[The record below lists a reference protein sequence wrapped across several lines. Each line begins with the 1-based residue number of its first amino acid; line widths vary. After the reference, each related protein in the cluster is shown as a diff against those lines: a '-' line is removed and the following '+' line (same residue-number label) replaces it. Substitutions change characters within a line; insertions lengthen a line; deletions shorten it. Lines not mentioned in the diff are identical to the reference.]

1 MRLDIKLPTFF
12 PDATRGVIKSIDS
25 LDLTL
30 SGIEGIIV
38 NTYHLYNTP
47 GIDILKKAGGIKNF
61 MNFNGTVISDSGG
74 FQILSLVYQNPKLG
88 KIEDGGVTFFQISK
102 GGDKKTV
109 FMSPENC
116 IDIQFDIGSD
126 ILITLD
132 DCPPRW
138 KESKKDIKSHI
149 NRTIMWAKRC
159 KDEYLKQV
167 KLRKLKNKPLLFAV
181 IQGGEYKDLRKYCA
195 EQLIKIGFDG
205 YCFGGWPMKE
215 NGEFNIDILSY
226 TAKLMPQDSFK
237 YALGVGDPASII
249 QCTKSGYNIFDCV
262 LPTRDARHKR
272 LYIFKKDP
280 DNINI
285 LNESDL
291 FEFIL
296 INKEKYKDDFSPIS
310 NFCDCITCKNYSKA
324 YLHHLFSIEDTL
336 AYRLATIHNLRVYS
350 KTIELIRN

>member
-1 MRLDIKLPTFF
+1 MLDIKLPTFF

-74 FQILSLVYQNPKLG
+74 FQILSLVYQNSKLG
-88 KIEDGGVTFFQISK
+88 KIEDSGVTFFQISK

-109 FMSPENC
+109 FMSPEKC
-116 IDIQFDIGSD
+116 IETQFDIGSD

-159 KDEYLKQV
+159 KDEYLRQI

-215 NGEFNIDILSY
+215 NGEFNIEILSY
-226 TAKLMPQDSFK
+226 TAKLMPQGAFK
-237 YALGVGDPASII
+237 YALGVGYPASII
-249 QCTKSGYNIFDCV
+249 QCAKSGYNIFDCV

-272 LYIFKKDP
+272 LYLFKKNP
-280 DNINI
+280 DKVNI
-285 LNESDL
+285 LNDTDL

-310 NFCDCITCKNYSKA
+310 NFCDCFTCKNYSKA

>member
-74 FQILSLVYQNPKLG
+74 FQILSLVYQNSKLG
-88 KIEDGGVTFFQISK
+88 KIEDSGVTFFQISK

-109 FMSPENC
+109 FMSPEKC
-116 IDIQFDIGSD
+116 IETQFDIGSD

-159 KDEYLKQV
+159 KDEYLRQI

-215 NGEFNIDILSY
+215 NGEFNIEILSY
-226 TAKLMPQDSFK
+226 TAKLMPQGAFK

-249 QCTKSGYNIFDCV
+249 QCAKSGYNIFDCV

-272 LYIFKKDP
+272 LYLFKKNP
-280 DNINI
+280 DKVNI
-285 LNESDL
+285 LNDTDL

-296 INKEKYKDDFSPIS
+296 INKEKYKDDFSTIS
-310 NFCDCITCKNYSKA
+310 NFCDCFTCKNYSKA